1 MHELAAKIRDNLD
14 ALTGEYERLLL
25 GIAGYT
31 DMPEQARR
39 EAARNAIQL
48 AAAGLETG
56 NQAQFVQYVQAVAVA
71 RVEQG
76 LEVDSVQQALT
87 ALVGVIEPLIVT
99 VKAASFL
106 WGGVVQM
113 QAALSQMMMER
124 VRESEE
130 RFRSVV
136 EYSRAGIFIMDET
149 YQFIYV
155 NDELGKILGY
165 TPDELI
171 GMDFRQ
177 VLDEESRQI
186 VAARYVSRQKGD
198 EVPSRYEFNLLRKDG
213 EKRRVEISSSVTRD
227 AAGKARTVAQIWDIT
242 ERRKAEEESRQLSRA
257 LEATHDG
264 VVITDTDGCIRF
276 VNRAFENMTGY
287 RQAEALG
294 QNPRILKSGLHSDE
308 MYAEMW
314 QAITSGQVW
323 RGEMTNRR
331 KDGTLYEAQL
341 TISPVRDTAGEVES
355 FVAIQRDITARK
367 QVEQALEEQQAFL
380 RQVIDI
386 NPNFIFVRDRE
397 GRFVL
402 INRAMAEVYGT
413 TVDDL
418 IGKTDADFNPNL
430 EESERFLR
438 EDRQVMDSLQDK
450 IVPEEI
456 VAGVAGDER
465 WFQTIKRP
473 LVDED
478 GVARRVLGVSTDI
491 TDHKRLESEM
501 RASLERRAR
510 QVQTGT
516 EIAQEIAAAPALDE
530 LFRRVVTLIKERF
543 DYYHAQ
549 IFRYEP
555 ALDAVVLVVGYG
567 ETGVE
572 MLAEGHRL
580 VMGRGVVGTA
590 AVTGQPVLAAD
601 VTQDEDWVP
610 NPHLPETKGEL
621 AVPIKLGDQVLGIL
635 DVQSETA
642 GALTEEDQLL
652 LEGLCGQIAIAI
664 QNTRL
669 RQEMEESL
677 HELERLTSA
686 MSREGW
692 EALRREAGPTG
703 YLFDQTDVI
712 PAGDFW
718 VPEIGLA
725 VERGALVLPT
735 SDDRPAAVAPLSAR
749 GEIIGVMGVQDDPQ
763 RPLSSDDL
771 ALIESVAEQVAESLE
786 DARLFEQTQTALAE
800 AEVLYRISVALG
812 AAQDYEAVLDALRA
826 HTVLGRDAHNISLN
840 FFDRPWVGDDM
851 PEWSIPLARW
861 STLPS
866 DAVSPRYSLRTFSA
880 AALLRPDAPTIVA
893 DVETDPRLDDAT
905 RALYSQRFQAQST
918 IFVPLVVAG
927 QWIGYVNA
935 IYGAHTRFS
944 EAQARRLMG
953 IAGQAAVVVQNLRQ
967 LEMAQIGA
975 RHEQALREIAAT
987 VSASENLAASLPAI
1001 AEHLRQLVPLDVL
1014 TLATYTPG
1022 ELEYTLLALGAE
1034 TETGHFAQP
1043 GVRLP
1048 VEGTGPGWVIAHRE
1062 PWLEEDIRK
1071 EMRFSEDDQL
1081 VAEGLVSRV
1090 LLPLLVGERVVG
1102 ALNLASTQPGAFTQ
1116 AHLSLLRQVAGQ
1128 IAQALER
1135 VRLLQE
1141 TRSALAEAEATHR
1154 AYLRRSWRDYLRQQE
1169 TLRRGAFLYDRTEG
1183 AAVLDGLTE
1192 PVADLWLPE
1201 MERALSTGVSAA
1213 SGDGGDEG
1221 QRTGLAIPIVLRGQ
1235 TIGVL
1240 GVEDPVGEHHWSEDD
1255 RAVIEAVSRQLAQA
1269 LENARLLGET
1279 QLRAQRERI
1288 IGDITGKVRASM
1300 DLESILQTTVR
1311 ELGVALGTDR
1321 AFIRLGANVKLSE
1334 E

>member
-1 MHELAAKIRDNLD
+1 MHELAAKIKDNLD
-14 ALTGEYERLLL
+14 ELTGQYERLLL
-25 GIAGYT
+25 GISGYP
-31 DMPEQARR
+31 DMPEQVRR

-48 AAAGLETG
+48 VAAGLETG
-56 NQAQFVQYVQAVAVA
+56 DQAQFVQYVQAVAVA

-87 ALVGVIEPLIVT
+87 ALVGVIEPLIAT
-99 VKAASFL
+99 VRAASFL

-136 EYSRAGIFIMDET
+136 EYSQAGIFIVNET
-149 YQFIYV
+149 YQLIYA
-155 NDELGKILGY
+155 NDELSKIIGY

-177 VLDEESRQI
+177 LLDEESKQL
-186 VAARYVSRQKGD
+186 VGARYVSRQRGE
-198 EVPSRYEFNLLRKDG
+198 EVPPIYEFNVLRKDG
-213 EKRRVEISSSVTRD
+213 EKRRVEISSAVTRNV
-227 AAGKARTVAQIWDIT
+227 AGEARTVAQIWDIT
-242 ERRKAEEESRQLSRA
+242 ARRKADEELRQLSRA

-264 VVITDTDGCIRF
+264 VVISNLDGSIRF
-276 VNRAFENMTGY
+276 VNRAFEEMTGY

-294 QNPRILKSGLHSDE
+294 QDPRILKSGLHSDE

-314 QAITSGQVW
+314 QTIISGQVW

-341 TISPVRDTAGEVES
+341 TISPVRSAAGEIEQ
-355 FVAIQRDITARK
+355 FVAIQRDITERK
-367 QVEQALEEQQAFL
+367 QAEQSLREQEAFL
-380 RQVIDI
+380 WQVIDTD
-386 NPNFIFVRDRE
+386 PSFIFVRDRE

-402 INRAMAEVYGT
+402 ANRAIAESYGT
-413 TVDDL
+413 MPQNL
-418 IGKTDADFNPNL
+418 IGKTDADFNPNVKGI
-430 EESERFLR
+430 ERFLSD
-438 EDRQVMDSLQDK
+438 DRRVMDSLQDK
-450 IVPEEI
+450 IVPEELI
-456 VAGVAGDER
+456 IGMSGRER
-465 WFQTIKRP
+465 WLQTIKRP

-478 GVARRVLGVSTDI
+478 GVARRVLGVSNDI
-491 TDHKRLESEM
+491 TRRKLLELAMQE
-501 RASLERRAR
+501 SLERRAR

-516 EIAQEIAAAPALDE
+516 EIAQEIAAAPALNE
-530 LFRRVVTLIKERF
+530 LFQRVVTLIKERF

-567 ETGVE
+567 ETGAE
-572 MLAEGHRL
+572 MLDAGHRL
-580 VMGRGVVGTA
+580 EMGRGVVGAAAATA
-590 AVTGQPVLAAD
+590 QSVLAAD
-601 VTQDEDWVP
+601 VTQDEDWLP
-610 NPHLPETKGEL
+610 NPYLPQTKGEL
-621 AVPIKLGDQVLGIL
+621 AVPIKLRDEVLGIL

-664 QNTRL
+664 ESTRL

-703 YLFDQTDVI
+703 YLFDQTGVV

-718 VPEIGLA
+718 APEIGLA
-725 VERGALVLPT
+725 VERGVLAPPT
-735 SDDRPAAVAPLSAR
+735 SGDHPAAVAPLSVR

-771 ALIESVAEQVAESLE
+771 TLIESVAEQVAESLE

-800 AEVLYRISVALG
+800 AEALYRISAALG

-826 HTVLGRDAHNISLN
+826 HTVLGRDAHSISLN
-840 FFDRPWVGDDM
+840 FFDSPWVGDDV

-861 STLPS
+861 SALPS
-866 DAVSPRYSLRTFSA
+866 DAVSPRYPLRTLSA
-880 AALLRPDAPTIVA
+880 AALLRSDAPTIVT
-893 DVETDPRLDDAT
+893 DVETDPRMDDAT
-905 RALYSQRFQAQST
+905 RALYSQRFQGQST
-918 IFVPLVVAG
+918 IFAPLVVAG
-927 QWIGYVNA
+927 QWIGYINA
-935 IYGAHTRFS
+935 IYSARDRFS
-944 EAQARRLMG
+944 EAQVRRLMG

-967 LEMAQIGA
+967 LEMTQVSA
-975 RHEQALREIAAT
+975 RHEQALREIAAI
-987 VSASENLAASLPAI
+987 VSVSENLAASLPAI

-1034 TETGHFAQP
+1034 TEACHFAQP

-1071 EMRFSEDDQL
+1071 EMRFSEDDRL
-1081 VAEGLVSRV
+1081 VAEGIVSRA
-1090 LLPLLVGERVVG
+1090 LLPLLAGERIVG
-1102 ALNLASTQPGAFTQ
+1102 ALNLGSTQPGAFTQ
-1116 AHLSLLRQVAGQ
+1116 EHLPLLRQVAGQ

-1135 VRLLQE
+1135 SRLLQE

-1154 AYLRRSWRDYLRQQE
+1154 AYLRRGWRDYLRQQE

-1201 MERALSTGVSAA
+1201 MERALSTGLSAA
-1213 SGDGGDEG
+1213 SKDGGDEG

-1240 GVEDPVGEHHWSEDD
+1240 GVEDPAGEHRWSKEDQ
-1255 RAVIEAVSRQLAQA
+1255 AVIEAVSRQLAQV

-1288 IGDITGKVRASM
+1288 IGDITGRVRASM
-1300 DLESILQTTVR
+1300 DVENILQTAVR
-1311 ELGVALGTDR
+1311 ELGIALGTDR
-1321 AFIRLGANVKLSE
+1321 TFIQLSADTRASE